1 MKTKELRSMSDHDI
15 QIKLLELKKELM
27 KSNAKAGVSAPKS
40 PGKIKYMK
48 RMVSRIM
55 TLADEKSK
63 NKKEVKK

>member
-1 MKTKELRSMSDHDI
+1 MSDQDI
-15 QIKLLELKKELM
+15 HIKLMELKKELM

-55 TLADEKSK
+55 TLTDEKSK
-63 NKKEVKK
+63 SKKEVKK

>member
-1 MKTKELRSMSDHDI
+1 MKTKELRLMSDQDI
-15 QIKLLELKKELM
+15 HIKLMELKKELM

-55 TLADEKSK
+55 TLTDEKSK
-63 NKKEVKK
+63 SKKEVKK